1 MLQRSG
7 LTVPHQ
13 RRRKATPSRTP
24 LHPADRSN
32 QVWSADFKGWFR
44 CGDGTRCDPLTISD
58 GYNRFLLRCQALS
71 GMQFTMVQP
80 VMEALF
86 RECGLPE
93 RIRTD
98 NGEPF
103 GSVGL
108 AGLSGLSVWWI
119 KLGIQPER
127 ITPGKPQQNGRHE
140 RMHRTLKQ
148 TTARPPAATLRS
160 QQKAFDGFRE
170 EYNWERPHA
179 ALAMKSIRVDGASR
193 SIQTAGKCG
202 R

>member
-1 MLQRSG
+1 
-7 LTVPHQ
+7 
-13 RRRKATPSRTP
+13 
-24 LHPADRSN
+24 
-32 QVWSADFKGWFR
+32 
-44 CGDGTRCDPLTISD
+44 
-58 GYNRFLLRCQALS
+58 
-71 GMQFTMVQP
+71 MQFTMVQP